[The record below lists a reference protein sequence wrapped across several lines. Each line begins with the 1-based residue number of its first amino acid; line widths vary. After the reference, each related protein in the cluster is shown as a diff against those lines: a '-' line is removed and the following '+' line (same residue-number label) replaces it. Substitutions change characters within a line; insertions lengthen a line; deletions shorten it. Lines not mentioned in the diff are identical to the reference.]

1 MNIQDRIAKLEKELV
16 ELREYVEQPDPT
28 QDNWSPR
35 VGEIVL
41 VSSYGDEYEN
51 SWEVRRFV
59 EMEDNNYVS
68 EDGYFWEFCKPLNDP
83 MVIQLI
89 RHVPGDPMP
98 CKGNQFILVKFGNG
112 SYDNARA
119 DDWYWDTYEDAPD
132 SEIVAWAPMH
142 ED

>member
-1 MNIQDRIAKLEKELV
+1 MNIQDRIAKLEKELA

-28 QDNWSPR
+28 QDNRSPR

-41 VSSYGDEYEN
+41 MSHHGDD
-51 SWEVRRFV
+51 WETMRFV
-59 EMEDNNYVS
+59 AMHLGCYVA
-68 EDGYFWEFCKPLNDP
+68 ENGDFYDFCKPLNDP

-89 RHVPGDPMP
+89 PHKPGDPMP

-132 SEIVAWAPMH
+132 SEIVAWVPMH